1 MNSCKAEMRTQLIDL
16 RESQAR
22 IIGVGDEERRRLE
35 RDLHD
40 GAQQQ
45 LVGVSLAL
53 RLVRDRFDREKQAPI
68 VSRLDEANSEL
79 LRAMSDLRV
88 LAHGI
93 HPAVLTDHGLDAAL
107 EALAETTEASLR
119 LGALPAQRLSAPV
132 ETAVYLLVSEIA
144 ASRQVVSVNARHAD
158 GVLNV
163 DIDCIDVPGGLVEVE
178 DRIRALAGNL
188 RVSRRPDHTFT
199 VHAEL
204 PAAGGSD

>member
-1 MNSCKAEMRTQLIDL
+1 M
-16 RESQAR
+16 
-22 IIGVGDEERRRLE
+22 GVGD
-35 RDLHD
+35 LHS
-40 GAQQQ
+40 
-45 LVGVSLAL
+45 VGVEF
-53 RLVRDRFDREKQAPI
+53 VECGQ
-68 VSRLDEANSEL
+68 
-79 LRAMSDLRV
+79 
-88 LAHGI
+88 
-93 HPAVLTDHGLDAAL
+93 
-107 EALAETTEASLR
+107 SLR

>member
-1 MNSCKAEMRTQLIDL
+1 MRTQLIDL

-163 DIDCIDVPGGLVEVE
+163 DIDCIDVPGGLVAV
-178 DRIRALAGNL
+178 AGP
-188 RVSRRPDHTFT
+188 R
-199 VHAEL
+199 EL
-204 PAAGGSD
+204 IHL